1 SVIKQF
7 SDSFTTDL
15 PSIDILNHGPP
26 NSQLQNIEESQRR
39 RLTQLMRHDRQ
50 VDHLRQQRA
59 SEAVERRMRA
69 EARERKFQLVR
80 VQKYFDEF
88 VREFRLKKLG
98 KINADE
104 QIFRR
109 FFQQFIQR
117 QKEYLCEIRKLEREE
132 QLEKRE
138 EKRKIMETLE
148 HEYRIRLELL
158 NENIK
163 KEREE
168 HSLRMREEQKIL
180 KKSKRDLR
188 RRLELNLRQTQ
199 EAFLNNKDSAYFREQ
214 EAKKLLMNNDNLM

>member
-1 SVIKQF
+1 MKTRRNQYSSLSRSNSTHEEIQERGNHPFYRLLKEFPKLGLDEHEERVLQKKALSVIKQF

-117 QKEYLCEIRKLEREE
+117 QKEYLCEIRK
-132 QLEKRE
+132 
-138 EKRKIMETLE
+138 TG
-148 HEYRIRLELL
+148 
-158 NENIK
+158 
-163 KEREE
+163 
-168 HSLRMREEQKIL
+168 
-180 KKSKRDLR
+180 
-188 RRLELNLRQTQ
+188 T
-199 EAFLNNKDSAYFREQ
+199 
-214 EAKKLLMNNDNLM
+214 